1 MNLGKCDQELGD
13 LGIAIEIGGLAIT
26 WLKLGLFAKVPNSA
40 KQTNLCQ
47 LVPSSMLSS

>member
-13 LGIAIEIGGLAIT
+13 LGITIEIGGLAIT

-40 KQTNLCQ
+40 KQTNSRQ
-47 LVPSSMLSS
+47 LAPSSVSSS